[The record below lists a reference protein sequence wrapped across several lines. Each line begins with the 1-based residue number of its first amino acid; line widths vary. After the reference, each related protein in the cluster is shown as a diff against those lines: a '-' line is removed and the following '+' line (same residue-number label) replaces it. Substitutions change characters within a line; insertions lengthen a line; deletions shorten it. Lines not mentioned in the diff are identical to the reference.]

1 MECPEFEGRWINLCL
16 CEIEGETEL
25 VVDEV
30 YFEDFEDARAMYDQ
44 LQTTIDPIVISMPTE
59 EDFLKITES

>member
-1 MECPEFEGRWINLCL
+1 
-16 CEIEGETEL
+16 
-25 VVDEV
+25 
-30 YFEDFEDARAMYDQ
+30 MYDQ